1 MNQDIYV
8 IVEHLRGQVADI
20 SYIMLAAARTLA
32 QVTGGKVIG
41 ILLGQQAP
49 ELAAHLAA
57 DQVWYVEHPAL
68 ADFNSDGYQRVL
80 VDLISANAPRAVL
93 LGETSIGADVA
104 GWLASRLTLPLV
116 GYCRNLR
123 VEGGALKYV
132 SQICGGKI
140 MAEGDLPGPQVLVT
154 MVPGGFKPEQG
165 RSDQAPEVIRLPAPP
180 LEGLRVKVV
189 DFVEPATAD
198 VDISREPILIAIG
211 RGIQN
216 QDNVALAEELAKALG
231 GVVCGSRP
239 VVDQGWLPATRMVGK
254 SGKAVKPKLYLA
266 LGISGA
272 PEHLEAIAEGTLLIP
287 INTDPTAPI
296 FHVARYGAA
305 LDLLDLLP
313 ELTEQV
319 QAARG
324 G

>member
-1 MNQDIYV
+1 MSQDIYV
-8 IVEHLRGQVADI
+8 VIEHLRRQVADI
-20 SYIMLAAARTLA
+20 SYVMLAAARTVA
-32 QVTGGKVIG
+32 QATGGRTIG
-41 ILLGQQAP
+41 ILLGYQVP

-93 LGETSIGADVA
+93 LGDTSIGADIA

-116 GYCRNLR
+116 GYCREVR
-123 VEGGALKYV
+123 AEDGTLKYV
-132 SQICGGKI
+132 SLICGGRI
-140 MAEGDLPGPQVLVT
+140 MAEGELPAPQVLVT

-189 DFVEPATAD
+189 DFVEPASAD
-198 VDISREPILIAIG
+198 VDIGREPILVSIG

-231 GVVCGSRP
+231 GAVSASRP
-239 VVDQGWLPATRMVGK
+239 VVDQGWLPATRLVGK
-254 SGKAVKPKLYLA
+254 SGKTVKPRLYLA

-272 PEHLEAIAEGTLLIP
+272 PEHVEAMADSELIVA
-287 INTDPTAPI
+287 INTDRTAPI
-296 FHVARYGAA
+296 FELAQYGAE
-305 LDLLDLLP
+305 LDLVDLLP
-313 ELTEQV
+313 ALTEQV
-319 QAARG
+319 ERARHA
-324 G
+324 

>member
-20 SYIMLAAARTLA
+20 SYIMLAAARTVA
-32 QVTGGKVIG
+32 QGTGGKVIG
-41 ILLGQQAP
+41 VLLGQQVP

-80 VDLISANAPRAVL
+80 ADLISANAPRAVL

-116 GYCRNLR
+116 GYCRHLR
-123 VEGGALKYV
+123 AEGGTLKYV

-165 RSDQAPEVIRLPAPP
+165 RSEQAPEVICLPAPT
-180 LEGLRVKVV
+180 LEGLRVKVI
-189 DFVEPATAD
+189 DFVEPATGD
-198 VDISREPILIAIG
+198 VDISREPILVAIG

-287 INTDPTAPI
+287 INTDPNAPI
-296 FHVARYGAA
+296 FSVARYGAA